1 MFRKLRFQMIDDK
14 QSPPICVI
22 SALWAIRK
30 HQNGIKRASLAGY
43 AIGTVIF
50 IGVLVCR
57 FVILIVR

>member
-1 MFRKLRFQMIDDK
+1 MLEDEKFKTPRGW
-14 QSPPICVI
+14 V
-22 SALWAIRK
+22 
-30 HQNGIKRASLAGY
+30 Y